1 MLKISVS
8 FFMADLCLSTSVAS
22 GLVWVGLRRACV
34 RSVDVCIVASSDDV
48 LGKGGFA
55 GKNSI
60 VSET

>member
-1 MLKISVS
+1 
-8 FFMADLCLSTSVAS
+8 MADLCLSTSVAI

-55 GKNSI
+55 GKKSI